1 MPVDAVLAAVAI
13 GTKVYGAV
21 KANKAAKAAAANVR
35 PAYTTPQTE
44 YDNQRIAESQAGQG
58 MSAASKQDYL
68 NNAGQGLAATNDAI
82 LRGGGDANS
91 LSATYDKYNQGISD
105 LSIYDDQARQGHLN
119 NLIAQNQRMSAD
131 KDKEYQLN
139 QLAPWADKAKLY
151 AAQQQA
157 GQQIEGQGI
166 GMFTKAATGAA
177 GYFNTPDDPAE
188 KTTATPPAGVAP
200 SSNMG
205 SYYGTPD
212 YQPQAPY
219 YSPNTP
225 SSGDGSGTYG
235 WNGYMPMYQ

>member
-1 MPVDAVLAAVAI
+1 MPVDAVFAAVAI
-13 GTKVYGAV
+13 ATAVYGAV
-21 KANKAAKAAAANVR
+21 KENKADKAAAANVR
-35 PAYTTPQTE
+35 PTYTTPQTE

-91 LSATYDKYNQGISD
+91 LAATYDKYNQGISN

-119 NLIAQNQRMSAD
+119 NLIAQNQRMSAGTD
-131 KDKEYQLN
+131 KNWQLN
-139 QLAPWADKAKLY
+139 QYAPWADRAKLY
-151 AAQQQA
+151 ATQQQE
-157 GQQIEGQGI
+157 GQQLIGQGI
-166 GMFTKAATGAA
+166 GMLGKAATGAA
-177 GYFNTPDDPAE
+177 GGIGGGGDDTSSGSA
-188 KTTATPPAGVAP
+188 APPAGVAP

-235 WNGYMPMYQ
+235 WNGYMPYQQ

>member
-13 GTKVYGAV
+13 GTTVYGAV

-91 LSATYDKYNQGISD
+91 LSATYDKYNQGISN

-131 KDKEYQLN
+131 TDKNWQLN
-139 QLAPWADKAKLY
+139 QYAPWTDKAKLY

-166 GMFTKAATGAA
+166 GMLGKAATGAA
-177 GYFNTPDDPAE
+177 GYFNAPDTTDT
-188 KTTATPPAGVAP
+188 TTATP
-200 SSNMG
+200 
-205 SYYGTPD
+205 
-212 YQPQAPY
+212 
-219 YSPNTP
+219 
-225 SSGDGSGTYG
+225 
-235 WNGYMPMYQ
+235 